1 MAAADTEVSISKDG
15 DGSYVNFFICAVAI
29 NVSER
34 GKGGR
39 LARELVQLLKEFALQ
54 KPREGGLTSANV
66 NRRIDGIQDQS
77 GHLVDDMGFELEQME
92 SVHLQTWSTMLGV

>member
-39 LARELVQLLKEFALQ
+39 LARELVQVLKDCAVQ
-54 KPREGGLTSANV
+54 K
-66 NRRIDGIQDQS
+66 
-77 GHLVDDMGFELEQME
+77 
-92 SVHLQTWSTMLGV
+92 